1 MSRSV
6 KDVKI
11 KILND
16 IQTRSKSRKNW
27 QKAKKS
33 VKLVSDVV
41 ASLRQIVKS
50 RQRVKSRQKSRIML
64 EPRQPKKEAIID
76 TGWRTRETKMPPV
89 VRLPSVMGTIDEDIM
104 HMFLPL
110 DLIPQAS
117 YDTLTS
123 QLTNAEQLDGMDFML
138 DSAGIITRWYPSIKE
153 MFDKQLKEPTYISRS
168 TGFTV
173 EQLRGIMKYI
183 KIWINRPSISGNK
196 ILVLDFMNLY
206 FFVKKDLGITDDEKI
221 YNIIEFMLKNL
232 MNSDGYTRIIICVQ
246 NHQIKETGF
255 KQLLRRLDQ
264 FLGSQ
269 NSVLVLPAINKTTM
283 DDFFVVLC
291 SELLEGTKQ
300 ADHAGFFVNDNYKD
314 FTTKVWHKI
323 SITTIYT
330 ELERSVL
337 DFIARSTLEQ
347 KYMLDRIVYDWS
359 MPYDRPYDPYGKGPV
374 SSSRW
379 GPVSSSRRGHVSSSR
394 RGHVSSSRH
403 WGGQGTIKHK
413 KSRKVYKKTYKK
425 HKTIK
430 RNIRL

>member
-1 MSRSV
+1 MTRSV
-6 KDVKI
+6 NDIKI
-11 KILND
+11 KIRND
-16 IQTRSKSRKNW
+16 IQTRSKARKNTW
-27 QKAKKS
+27 QKAIKY
-33 VKLVSDVV
+33 VKTTAKV
-41 ASLRQIVKS
+41 VKS
-50 RQRVKSRQKSRIML
+50 LKPIVKSRQKSRPKL
-64 EPRQPKKEAIID
+64 EPRQPKKEAILY
-76 TGWRTRETKMPPV
+76 TGWKTRETIMPPV
-89 VRLPSVMGTIDEDIM
+89 VKSPSVMGTIDGDIM
-104 HMFLPL
+104 HMFLPF

-117 YDTLTS
+117 YDALTS

-138 DSAGIITRWYPSIKE
+138 NSAGIITRWKPSIRE

-173 EQLRGIMKYI
+173 EQLLGIIEYI
-183 KIWINRPSISGNK
+183 KTWINRPSISGNK

-264 FLGSQ
+264 FLGSL
-269 NSVLVLPAINKTTM
+269 NSVFVLPAINKATM

-291 SELLEGTKQ
+291 SELLEETKQ

-314 FTTKVWHKI
+314 FTTKIWHKI
-323 SITTIYT
+323 PITTIYT
-330 ELERSVL
+330 EIEGSVR

-347 KYMLDRIVYDWS
+347 KSMLDRIVYDWS
-359 MPYDRPYDPYGKGPV
+359 MPYYRPYGSHRRGPV
-374 SSSRW
+374 
-379 GPVSSSRRGHVSSSR
+379 PSSRRGPVPSSR
-394 RGHVSSSRH
+394 RRA
-403 WGGQGTIKHK
+403 GQRTIKRK

-425 HKTIK
+425 TYKKHKTLK
-430 RNIRL
+430 RKL